1 MFLWKPFGRAAPYWK
16 KLTLRYFVF
25 LWYYFF
31 FIFYIYIYIY
41 TNHPNHREIVTRK
54 MSSES
59 AVSNKVSSRQPPA
72 PIFSSDLDNRTR
84 SSHSGLV
91 YGIKNLEKSW
101 NFKTTISKSGF
112 IWKKSIKPESFGKV
126 MEIYFTILCIKL
138 FVIISWISVGYCAYI
153 LLLIPAAFN
162 LKWGKLLQNLY

>member
-1 MFLWKPFGRAAPYWK
+1 MSLFELSDRPFDFINPKNYELRDIPRYRVHSIFMILSMFLWKPFGRAARYWK

-25 LWYYFF
+25 LRFYYYFL
-31 FIFYIYIYIY
+31 FIYIYIYIY
-41 TNHPNHREIVTRK
+41 IYIHTNHPNHREIVTRK

-91 YGIKNLEKSW
+91 YGH
-101 NFKTTISKSGF
+101 
-112 IWKKSIKPESFGKV
+112 KKPGKV
-126 MEIYFTILCIKL
+126 MEF
-138 FVIISWISVGYCAYI
+138 
-153 LLLIPAAFN
+153 
-162 LKWGKLLQNLY
+162 